1 MEVDNDYT
9 ELLREFRRLRKQA
22 IKCAVSLIKEL
33 HALYEFLAVAA
44 FDRLDLK
51 KYMEKLRQYYYSKGD
66 PARLNAKVLKK
77 FDDVSF
83 ELQKFEYILIDFT
96 ETPEAVAMDIEE
108 ASHRYT
114 DESKK
119 RKRRRF
125 TDTQISQKVALE
137 RK

>member
-9 ELLREFRRLRKQA
+9 ELLREYRRLRKQA
-22 IKCAVSLIKEL
+22 IKCTISLMKEL
-33 HALYEFLAVAA
+33 HAIYETLAVAA

-66 PARLNAKVLKK
+66 PALLNAKVLKK

-125 TDTQISQKVALE
+125 PDKSESST
-137 RK
+137 